1 MSEGRE
7 VQERV
12 VGRGNGQG
20 EGRQGSTGPL
30 LPCHALGGLSEDP
43 RYSGK
48 LLGVSGKASH
58 AYWAQGWPAWVA
70 LETSCARPG
79 AALGC
84 TGVLGSSAM
93 ISGIL

>member
-12 VGRGNGQG
+12 VGRGMGKAR
-20 EGRQGSTGPL
+20 EGRAQLENCGHLVLWVVSRKL
-30 LPCHALGGLSEDP
+30 QDILEDFWEC
-43 RYSGK
+43 
-48 LLGVSGKASH
+48 LGKASH

-70 LETSCARPG
+70 LDTSCARPG

-84 TGVLGSSAM
+84 TGVLGSSG
-93 ISGIL
+93 ISSGIL